1 MKFVGIDVGGT
12 FTDGIFLDKE
22 TGRTTVRKTHSTPQN
37 QRIGVMNAVKE
48 SGYDL
53 SEVELFLHGTTVAT
67 NAVIEKNGAKVG
79 LITTKG
85 FRDVLKIRRTTRG
98 KLYDL
103 QWDQPEELVER
114 KYRLEVSERID
125 GMGREIRP
133 LDKEELLG
141 VADFFVKEGI
151 EAIAICFINSYA
163 NPSHEEQAAEILR
176 EVYPQLYV
184 TYSSAHLQE
193 WREFE
198 RMSTVSVAAYVGP
211 LLRRYML
218 SLTDEIKEKGYEH
231 DLLCMLSNGGVAP
244 VFPVEKIAPRTLLSG
259 PAAAAIAMKGIS
271 ESIGEDSVISI
282 DIGGTSTDIA
292 MVHKGELMTRDE
304 QEIEFGTVVHLPIID
319 VVTIGAGGGTL
330 AWIDKGGMLNMGPR
344 SAGAMPGPVCYNQG
358 GTEPALTDAN
368 VLLGR
373 LNQEYLLGGNFP
385 IKAEMSRE
393 AIDEK
398 VAKPF
403 GMDVYKAAQGM
414 IDIVNQNIAN
424 AIRRLSMNRGFDI
437 RDFALFA
444 CGGAGPLQAVDVA
457 KSLNMKKVIIP
468 RYPGITAAIGL
479 LMSDVRYDYVE
490 SMIVPMNEVSKA
502 ELKEGFKRLTDKA
515 GEDLSRANFDTD
527 HQKTVMYADIRYLAQ
542 THELTLEI
550 AAEDLEGEDW
560 SSIARK
566 FHDLH
571 MSAYGYASP
580 LEHELELVSI
590 RCSGFGLLDKGE
602 VAMFEETAAGKTG
615 EATTRRV
622 YLKGRGFA
630 DVPVYTRES
639 LGNEFSG
646 VGPAIIEQMDTTVF
660 IEEGDRYYSAPGG
673 NIVITWD

>member
-1 MKFVGIDVGGT
+1 MKLVGIDVGGT
-12 FTDGIFLDKE
+12 FTDGIFLDKDTGE
-22 TGRTTVRKTHSTPQN
+22 TIVRKTHSTPSN

-53 SEVELFLHGTTVAT
+53 HDVELFLHGTTVAT
-67 NAVIEKNGAKVG
+67 NAVIEKTGAKVG
-79 LITTKG
+79 LITTRG

-103 QWDQPEELVER
+103 QWDQPQELVER
-114 KYRLEVSERID
+114 KYRLEVDERID
-125 GMGREIRP
+125 GMGREVRP
-133 LDKEELLG
+133 LDRQELLN
-141 VADFFVKEGI
+141 VASFLLSEGI

-163 NPSHEEQAAEILR
+163 NPSHEEQAASILK
-176 EVYPQLYV
+176 EAYPDLYV

-211 LLRRYML
+211 LLKNYMT
-218 SLTDEIKEKGYEH
+218 SLTDEIRAGGYH
-231 DLLCMLSNGGVAP
+231 SDLLCMLSNGGVAP

-271 ESIGEDSVISI
+271 ESIGERSVISI

-292 MVHKGELMTRDE
+292 MVHDGELITRDE

-330 AWIDKGGMLNMGPR
+330 AWIDKGGMLNMGPK

-358 GTEPALTDAN
+358 GTDPALTDAN

-373 LNQEYLLGGNFP
+373 LNQQYLLDGNFK
-385 IKAEMSRE
+385 IDAALSKN
-393 AIDEK
+393 AIQKK
-398 VAKPF
+398 VADPF
-403 GMDVYKAAQGM
+403 GMDVYQAAQGM

-457 KSLNMKKVIIP
+457 KSLNMKKVIVP

-490 SMIVPMNEVSKA
+490 SMIVPFSSISKQT
-502 ELKEGFKRLTDKA
+502 LQQRFDRLLTQA
-515 GEDLSRANFDTD
+515 SEDLKRANFDAQ
-527 HQKTVMYADIRYLAQ
+527 HQKLSMFADIRYMAQ

-550 AAEDLEGEDW
+550 DAEDFQGENW
-560 SSIARK
+560 ASVAQK
-566 FHDLH
+566 FHQLH
-571 MSAYGYASP
+571 LSAYGYASP

-590 RCSGFGLLDKGE
+590 RCCGFGLLDKGSVGQFDAPAKGNVE
-602 VAMFEETAAGKTG
+602 PCGMRK
-615 EATTRRV
+615 V
-622 YLKGRGFA
+622 YLKGKGFA
-630 DVPVYTRES
+630 QVPVYHRDD
-639 LGNEFSG
+639 LGSDFEG
-646 VGPAIIEQMDTTVF
+646 VGPAIIEQMDTTIF
-660 IEEGDRYYSAPGG
+660 IEDGDHYRTERGG
-673 NIVITWD
+673 NLVITWE